1 VVDGYN
7 AASEGDYVMDVY
19 ESNPPP
25 PPMDI
30 MYNVYRD
37 GNLIAG
43 GLADSVTSFLDA
55 GATLLEACYVVTASV
70 RTLGLNGDT
79 LTYIETGYSNEACG
93 SVVNQPPGDFTL
105 LTPSDGD
112 TIMITGDNI
121 SSSQIFAWNASVDPN
136 GTPIEYEHCVSVL
149 SPFDQFCDDAGSS
162 TAEFVPLADLAD
174 YIDSLMQAG
183 LSNGSIDINWTV
195 YATDG
200 MDDTEAS
207 NGPRALHIDA
217 GWALGV
223 NDELGIPD
231 VFALHQN
238 YPNPF
243 NPVTSIRFDVPEES
257 RVLLDIY
264 NVTGQKVA
272 TLVNGNMQPGFHSI
286 RWNGTNENG
295 KQLASGMYFY
305 RISSSKFTEVKKL
318 ILMK

>member
-1 VVDGYN
+1 
-7 AASEGDYVMDVY
+7 
-19 ESNPPP
+19 
-25 PPMDI
+25 
-30 MYNVYRD
+30 
-37 GNLIAG
+37 
-43 GLADSVTSFLDA
+43 
-55 GATLLEACYVVTASV
+55 
-70 RTLGLNGDT
+70 
-79 LTYIETGYSNEACG
+79 
-93 SVVNQPPGDFTL
+93 
-105 LTPSDGD
+105 
-112 TIMITGDNI
+112 MITGDNI

-136 GTPIEYEHCVSVL
+136 GTPIEYSHCVSIV

-162 TAEFVPLADLAD
+162 TAEFVPLADIAD

-183 LSNGSIDINWTV
+183 LSNGSVDINWTV
-195 YATDG
+195 YASDG

-207 NGPRALHIDA
+207 NGPRSLHVDA

-223 NDELGIPD
+223 NDELGIPV

-295 KQLASGMYFY
+295 KQLASGMYIY
-305 RISSSKFTEVKKL
+305 RISSSKFTDVKKL